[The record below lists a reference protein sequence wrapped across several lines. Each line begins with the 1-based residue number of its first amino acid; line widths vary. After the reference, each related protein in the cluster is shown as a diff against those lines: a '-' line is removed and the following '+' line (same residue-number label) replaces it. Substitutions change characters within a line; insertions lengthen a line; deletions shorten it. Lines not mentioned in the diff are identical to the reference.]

1 VNEHFFCFFVTCLLL
16 NNFRICMNTLH
27 INQTEETPL
36 IHFDTETGKFE
47 IKGNSL
53 PENIYLFYN
62 PVFEWLDKYKEGPNP
77 KTEFVFEMK
86 MISSS
91 SSKIFYEL
99 ISKIDSLDSDTA
111 SCVKITWRYSIYDEE
126 IRETGVDF
134 KESVNVPFEIVLVD
148 SDE

>member
-1 VNEHFFCFFVTCLLL
+1 
-16 NNFRICMNTLH
+16 MNTLH

-47 IKGNSL
+47 IKGNSI

-62 PVFEWLDKYKEGPNP
+62 PIFEWLDKYKKDPLP
-77 KTEFVFEMK
+77 KTDFIFEMK

-91 SSKIFYEL
+91 SSKMFFEL
-99 ISKIDSLDSDTA
+99 INKIDTLHEMTKT
-111 SCVKITWRYSIYDEE
+111 CVKITWRYSIYDEE

-134 KESVNVPFEIVLVD
+134 KDSVNVPFEIVLTD